1 VTDGDIDRIEALSTP
16 RVTVVGR
23 PVDAA
28 GRVALEAWE
37 AHHRDLYAFAR
48 AAVREPATAEDVVAE
63 AYLRLIRE
71 LRHDRPPSDVR
82 GWLFR
87 VTANL
92 VVSKGRRRAV
102 ASRMLHRLV
111 RRDVGEAADA
121 PTLRAE
127 RDRELLT
134 ALGVLPADHRTAV
147 LLAAAGYSGRE
158 IAAAIGRSEPAVRTL
173 LSRARLRLREQL
185 ERLEPREGGS

>member
-1 VTDGDIDRIEALSTP
+1 MTDGDLDRIEALATP
-16 RVTVVGR
+16 RLVAIGR
-23 PVDAA
+23 PVDVA

-37 AHHRDLYAFAR
+37 AHQRELYAFAR

-71 LRHDRPPSDVR
+71 LRHGRPPSDVR

-92 VVSKGRRRAV
+92 VVSKGRRGAV

-111 RRDVGEAADA
+111 RRDVGEAADV

-127 RDRELLT
+127 RGREVLA
-134 ALGVLPADHRTAV
+134 ALDVLPPDHRTAI

-158 IAAAIGRSEPAVRTL
+158 IAAAIGRTEPAVRTL
-173 LSRARLRLREQL
+173 LSRARVRMR
-185 ERLEPREGGS
+185 ERLEPREGD